1 MSSQRNLK
9 SAAAQA
15 KYRYK
20 PRGYFPKQTKWLN
33 LTISLFNADVA
44 DVLLSE
50 AEKNLVI
57 VDLSRAFT
65 QSETLGSSGDIYH
78 NRTVRVVKQMFK
90 GDVVIVGW
98 QVCAATLTHQLQIP
112 EHWFENPTFR
122 PMPRPED
129 TFQTRAVHQNEPR
142 KRKKPEASTPST
154 LASGSTA
161 SEGQSSASQHT
172 RQNKRRVESDA
183 STATLQGHVEVIEIN
198 SDDEDVKPAIKRQRK
213 DAHHGRQENTGS
225 DGNNNIGQIN
235 AAEAQHEVE
244 RQISTE
250 TNAANMQKTITELR
264 KIMQFLPNIA
274 ASESKTFRK
283 GILSPFITKIQ
294 SHGWNDLVRWADQL
308 VVAKGRDFRQFVAEE
323 LRETLAARVKDL
335 SA

>member
-1 MSSQRNLK
+1 
-9 SAAAQA
+9 
-15 KYRYK
+15 
-20 PRGYFPKQTKWLN
+20 
-33 LTISLFNADVA
+33 
-44 DVLLSE
+44 
-50 AEKNLVI
+50 
-57 VDLSRAFT
+57 
-65 QSETLGSSGDIYH
+65 
-78 NRTVRVVKQMFK
+78 MFK

-98 QVCAATLTHQLQIP
+98 QVCAAILRHQLQIP

-122 PMPRPED
+122 QYYDGMIYLRDCSMGDKASSKNGIKRAMRGAESAQSQHENIPDGSGVDALTGPMPRPED
-129 TFQTRAVHQNEPR
+129 TSQTRAVHQNEPR

-154 LASGSTA
+154 LTSGSTV

-172 RQNKRRVESDA
+172 RQNKRRVERDA

-250 TNAANMQKTITELR
+250 TNAANTQKTITELR

-283 GILSPFITKIQ
+283 GISSPFITKIQ
-294 SHGWNDLVRWADQL
+294 SHGLNDLVRWADQL